1 MNPRHHSWCQNY
13 GADDHQASSTT
24 AAVVVKYQEAHRHYH
39 NLEHVLSSLDWL
51 DQLAFHDP
59 LIEGAIWFHDVIYD
73 PTRRD
78 NEVASARYFEASTSP
93 WLDRETRKEI
103 TQLILATDPSNPP
116 TDDPLQRLMVDIDLA
131 ILGADPDTYD
141 SYRNAIRREYQHVS
155 EPDFK
160 RGRAAILEQFLAQ
173 RIYQTTE
180 FQHLEEP
187 ARQNLTRELA
197 QLR

>member
-1 MNPRHHSWCQNY
+1 MNPRLLSWCQNH
-13 GADDHQASSTT
+13 GADEHQASSTT
-24 AAVVVKYQEAHRHYH
+24 AAVVAKYQEAHRHYH

-73 PTRRD
+73 PTRSD
-78 NEVASARYFEASTSP
+78 NEVASAHYFESATSP
-93 WLDRETRKEI
+93 WLDLETRNEI
-103 TQLILATDPSNPP
+103 TRLILATDPSIPP
-116 TDDPLQRLMVDIDLA
+116 TGDPLQQLMVDIDLA
-131 ILGADPDTYD
+131 ILGSKPDAYE
-141 SYRNAIRREYQHVS
+141 SYRKAIRREYQHVS

-160 RGRAAILEQFLAQ
+160 RGRAAILERFLAK

-187 ARQNLTRELA
+187 ARENMNRGLA
-197 QLR
+197 LLK